1 METKILDSTQLD
13 RTGSPG
19 TLLIVDDM
27 PANLGVLFDFLSN
40 SGFRVLVAQNG
51 ESAIRKA
58 EYALPDLILLD
69 VMMPGIDGFETCR
82 RLKINQAT
90 REIPVIFMTAL
101 SGTENKVKGFSL
113 EAVDYLTKPIQ
124 HEEALVRI
132 NLHLKLK
139 KLTQQL
145 HEQNKQLQCEIEE
158 RTAAE
163 LALRQSQDDLE
174 IQVQLRTAELCQ
186 TNKQLQQEIE
196 ERQQIEATLRDSE
209 VQLQTKAKQLERS
222 LQKLQQTQAQLV
234 QTEKVSSLGQLV
246 AGIAH
251 EVNNPVGFV
260 SGNLSH
266 AETYV
271 TDLCQ
276 HLSLYQQQAP
286 AAEIQTHQDAIDLE
300 FLLEDLPHLLSSM
313 RVGIERIRDIMASL
327 RNFSRIDDPKKQPAD
342 LHEGID
348 TTIMIL
354 QHRLKATATRPEI
367 QLTKTY
373 GELPLVECYGGQ
385 LNQVFMNL
393 LSNAIDALEESFGP
407 NENIPE
413 STPDFQPEIGNEF
426 LSPAIHIST
435 EILAADR
442 VIIRIQDNG
451 AGIPSEVQ
459 KKLFEPFF
467 TTKPMG
473 KGTGLGLSIS
483 HEIVVEKHGGNLY
496 CNSMSP
502 KGTEWVIEIPI
513 R

>member
-1 METKILDSTQLD
+1 MLDSSSLD
-13 RTGSPG
+13 RTASSG
-19 TLLIVDDM
+19 TLLIVDDT
-27 PANLGVLFDFLSN
+27 PANLGVLFDLLGN
-40 SGFRVLVAQNG
+40 AGYRVLVAQNG

-69 VMMPGIDGFETCR
+69 VQMPGIDGFETCR
-82 RLKINQAT
+82 RLKANPTTQ
-90 REIPVIFMTAL
+90 EIPVIFLTAL
-101 SGTENKVKGFSL
+101 SGVDNKIKGFSL

-132 NLHLKLK
+132 NLHLKLRN
-139 KLTQQL
+139 LTRQLYEQNRQL
-145 HEQNKQLQCEIEE
+145 HREIEE

-174 IQVQLRTAELCQ
+174 IQVQVRTAELSQ
-186 TNKQLQQEIE
+186 INKQLQQEIQ
-196 ERQQIEATLRDSE
+196 ERQQAEATLRYSE
-209 VQLQTKAKQLERS
+209 AQLQMKAEQLERS
-222 LQKLQQTQAQLV
+222 LQKLQHTQAQLV
-234 QTEKVSSLGQLV
+234 QAEKVSSLGQLV

-271 TDLCQ
+271 NDLCQ
-276 HLSLYQQQAP
+276 HLNLYQQQAS
-286 AAEIQTHQDAIDLE
+286 AVEIQTHRDTIDLK

-327 RNFSRIDDPKKQPAD
+327 RNFSRIDDPKKQPTN

-354 QHRLKATATRPEI
+354 QHRLKATAARPEI
-367 QLTKTY
+367 QLTKDY
-373 GELPLVECYGGQ
+373 GELPLVECYGSQ

-393 LSNAIDALEESFGP
+393 LSNAIDAVEEPFCLSQTA
-407 NENIPE
+407 PE
-413 STPDFQPEIGNEF
+413 LTPTCQIVDMCSKSPFPTIHVSTEMLTPD
-426 LSPAIHIST
+426 
-435 EILAADR
+435 R
-442 VIIRIQDNG
+442 VSIRIRDNG
-451 AGIPSEVQ
+451 TGIPQ
-459 KKLFEPFF
+459 DIQNRLFEPFF
-467 TTKPMG
+467 TTKPLG

-483 HEIVVEKHGGNLY
+483 HEIVVEKHGGTLH
-496 CNSMSP
+496 CHSAP
-502 KGTEWVIEIPI
+502 IQGTEWRIEIPI